1 MRDFSKYITR
11 IKDSLS
17 ELEENS
23 NLYKKA
29 KYNKR
34 LIEELEKELKISKK
48 RKIETLELL
57 NQAIE
62 DIDKLTSK
70 ENIKIKN
77 G

>member
-57 NQAIE
+57 NQTIE
-62 DIDKLTSK
+62 DIEKLTSR

>member
-62 DIDKLTSK
+62 DIDKLTSR